1 MRSTNDACGST
12 KPLAPPVFLR
22 LVKSPM
28 DLTAPS
34 TPRVPFKLVLA
45 SIAGVWLA
53 YFALATL
60 RGWLVGLELFDA
72 LLLRRILVTL
82 GSMAVTFAL
91 WPLVRL
97 LDPRPFWVK
106 VGAVLLMALPASV
119 LLAAINQMVFADIEN
134 RVVATIGEREGLRI
148 RSDESGNL
156 LVDPLDREA
165 EVVASSAP
173 PPPAAQPTATGEAR
187 PAITIDAETRA
198 DNRLRQLVDVALGR
212 YYLLLAWAA
221 LYFSLANAEQARA
234 AERREGEY
242 RRAAKASE
250 LRSLRYQ
257 VNPHFLFNTLNSLSA
272 LVMTGKSQAAEQMI
286 QTLSTFYRRS
296 LAGDPTGDV
305 ALDQEIALQRL
316 YLEIEAV
323 RFPERLRTRFDIPA
337 ELADARMPGMILQPL
352 IENSV
357 KYAVSATTRP
367 VTLTVAAREEYG
379 CLVIEVAD
387 DGPVA
392 KDAQPG
398 FGIGLAN
405 VRDRLA
411 ARYGDAG
418 QISSGPV
425 VGGGWR
431 SQIRLP
437 LERHD

>member
-1 MRSTNDACGST
+1 ME
-12 KPLAPPVFLR
+12 
-22 LVKSPM
+22 
-28 DLTAPS
+28 LTAPS

-45 SIAGVWLA
+45 SIAWVWLA

-72 LLLRRILVTL
+72 LLSRRILVTL

-91 WPLVRL
+91 WPIVRL
-97 LDPRPFWVK
+97 LDPRPFWIK
-106 VGAVLLMALPASV
+106 AGAVLLMALPASV
-119 LLAAINQMVFADIEN
+119 LLAAINQWAFADIEN
-134 RVVATIGEREGLRI
+134 KVVATIGEREGLRI

-165 EVVASSAP
+165 E
-173 PPPAAQPTATGEAR
+173 AAATPDPVPTAAPAPTGEAR

-250 LRSLRYQ
+250 LRSLRYH

-272 LVMTGKSQAAEQMI
+272 LVMTGKNQAAEQMI

-337 ELADARMPGMILQPL
+337 ALADARMPGMILQPL

-392 KDAQPG
+392 KEAKPG

-411 ARYGDAG
+411 ARYGDAA
-418 QISSGPV
+418 QITSGPV
-425 VGGGWR
+425 PGGGWR
-431 SQIRLP
+431 SLIRLP

>member
-1 MRSTNDACGST
+1 MEGPRN
-12 KPLAPPVFLR
+12 
-22 LVKSPM
+22 
-28 DLTAPS
+28 TA
-34 TPRVPFKLVLA
+34 PRVPFSLVLA
-45 SIAGVWLA
+45 SIVGVWLA
-53 YFALATL
+53 YFALVTL
-60 RGWLVGLELFDA
+60 RGWLVGLEMLDDLA
-72 LLLRRILVTL
+72 ARRILVTVA
-82 GSMAVTFAL
+82 SMVVTLAL
-91 WPLVRL
+91 WPLLRL
-97 LDPRPFWVK
+97 LDPRPVAIK
-106 VGAVLLMALPASV
+106 ILAVLLIALPASGV
-119 LLAAINQMVFADIEN
+119 LAGINQWVFADIEE

-148 RSDESGNL
+148 RTDESGNL
-156 LVDPLDREA
+156 LVDPLDRGTEA
-165 EVVASSAP
+165 AIDP
-173 PPPAAQPTATGEAR
+173 PPEAAVPDDEAAAAAAA
-187 PAITIDAETRA
+187 AITIDAETRA
-198 DNRLRQLVDVALGR
+198 ANRWRQLTDVALGR
-212 YYLLLAWAA
+212 YFLLLAWAA

-323 RFPERLRTRFDIPA
+323 RFPERLRARYDIPA

-352 IENSV
+352 VENSV
-357 KYAVSATTRP
+357 KYAVAATTRP
-367 VTLTVAAREEYG
+367 VTVTIAAREEYG
-379 CLVIEVAD
+379 LLVIEVAD
-387 DGPVA
+387 DGPGA
-392 KDAQPG
+392 PPGAGQG

-411 ARYGDAG
+411 ARYSEAAQLD
-418 QISSGPV
+418 SGAAP
-425 VGGGWR
+425 GGGWR
-431 SQIRLP
+431 TLIRLP

>member
-1 MRSTNDACGST
+1 MELTS
-12 KPLAPPVFLR
+12 PP
-22 LVKSPM
+22 
-28 DLTAPS
+28 

-45 SIAGVWLA
+45 SVAGVWLA
-53 YFALATL
+53 YFALTTL

-72 LLLRRILVTL
+72 LLLRRGLVTIA
-82 GSMAVTFAL
+82 SMALTLAL

-106 VGAVLLMALPASV
+106 VGAVLLMALPASA
-119 LLAAINQMVFADIEN
+119 LLAAINQAAFADIEN
-134 RVVATIGEREGLRI
+134 KVVATIGEREGLRI

-165 EVVASSAP
+165 EAVASQGPAITQP
-173 PPPAAQPTATGEAR
+173 PQAAATAR
-187 PAITIDAETRA
+187 PTITIDAETRA

-272 LVMTGKSQAAEQMI
+272 LVMTGKAQAAEQMI

-296 LAGDPTGDV
+296 LAEDPTGDV

-323 RFPERLRTRFDIPA
+323 RFPERLRASFDIPA
-337 ELADARMPGMILQPL
+337 ELAGAQIPGMILQPL

-357 KYAVSATTRP
+357 KYAVAATTRP
-367 VTLTVAAREEYG
+367 VTLTVAAREEG
-379 CLVIEVAD
+379 ASLIVEVGD
-387 DGPVA
+387 DGPEA
-392 KDAQPG
+392 KKSAAG

-411 ARYGDAG
+411 ARYGEAA
-418 QISSGPV
+418 QFRSGPSAA
-425 VGGGWR
+425 GGWR
-431 SQIRLP
+431 SEIRLP

>member
-1 MRSTNDACGST
+1 
-12 KPLAPPVFLR
+12 
-22 LVKSPM
+22 M
-28 DLTAPS
+28 DQAAPS
-34 TPRVPFKLVLA
+34 TPRVPFRLVLA

-53 YFALATL
+53 YFALTTL

-72 LLLRRILVTL
+72 LLLRRCLVTL
-82 GSMAVTFAL
+82 ASMAVTLAL

-106 VGAVLLMALPASV
+106 VGAVLLMALPASG
-119 LLAAINQMVFADIEN
+119 LLAAINQWAFADIEN
-134 RVVATIGEREGLRI
+134 KVVATIGEREGLRI

-156 LVDPLDREA
+156 LVDPLDRGAEA
-165 EVVASSAP
+165 AATPAPVPTVAGQQAP
-173 PPPAAQPTATGEAR
+173 QTK

-272 LVMTGKSQAAEQMI
+272 LVMTGKTQAAEQMI

-296 LAGDPTGDV
+296 LAGDPTSDV

-337 ELADARMPGMILQPL
+337 ALADARMPGMILQPL

-367 VTLTVAAREEYG
+367 VTLTVSARQADH
-379 CLVIEVAD
+379 CLEIEVID
-387 DGPVA
+387 DGPAA
-392 KDAQPG
+392 KQAQPG

-411 ARYGDAG
+411 ARYGDTA
-418 QISSGPV
+418 QIASGPV
-425 VGGGWR
+425 AAGGWR
-431 SQIRLP
+431 SLIRIP
-437 LERHD
+437 LEHHD

>member
-1 MRSTNDACGST
+1 MELTS
-12 KPLAPPVFLR
+12 PP
-22 LVKSPM
+22 
-28 DLTAPS
+28 A
-34 TPRVPFKLVLA
+34 PRVPFKLVLA
-45 SIAGVWLA
+45 SVAGVWLA
-53 YFALATL
+53 YFALTTL
-60 RGWLVGLELFDA
+60 RGWLVGLEMFDA
-72 LLLRRILVTL
+72 LLLRRSVVTIA
-82 GSMAVTFAL
+82 SMAVTLAL

-106 VGAVLLMALPASV
+106 VGAVLLMALPASA
-119 LLAAINQMVFADIEN
+119 LLAAINQAVFADIEN
-134 RVVATIGEREGLRI
+134 KVVATIGAREGLRI

-165 EVVASSAP
+165 Q
-173 PPPAAQPTATGEAR
+173 AAATAR
-187 PAITIDAETRA
+187 PTITINAEARA

-272 LVMTGKSQAAEQMI
+272 LVMTGKAQAAEQMI

-296 LAGDPTGDV
+296 LAEDPTGDV

-323 RFPERLRTRFDIPA
+323 RFPERLRASFAIPEDLA
-337 ELADARMPGMILQPL
+337 EAKIPGMILQPL

-367 VTLTVAAREEYG
+367 VTLTVAAREEDRM
-379 CLVIEVAD
+379 LVVEVAD
-387 DGPVA
+387 DGPQA
-392 KDAQPG
+392 KKPGAG

-411 ARYGDAG
+411 ARYGEAA
-418 QISSGPV
+418 QFRSGP
-425 VGGGWR
+425 GPTAGWR
-431 SQIRLP
+431 SEIRLP

>member
-1 MRSTNDACGST
+1 ME
-12 KPLAPPVFLR
+12 PLAP
-22 LVKSPM
+22 S
-28 DLTAPS
+28 A
-34 TPRVPFKLVLA
+34 PRVPFRLVLA

-53 YFALATL
+53 YFALTTL
-60 RGWLVGLELFDA
+60 RGWLVGLELFDD
-72 LLLRRILVTL
+72 LLLRRCLVTVA
-82 GSMAVTFAL
+82 SMAVTLAL
-91 WPLVRL
+91 YPIVCL

-106 VGAVLLMALPASV
+106 VGAVLLMALPASG
-119 LLAAINQMVFADIEN
+119 LLAAINQWAFADIEN
-134 RVVATIGEREGLRI
+134 KVVATIGEREGLRI

-165 EVVASSAP
+165 EAVASPAP
-173 PPPAAQPTATGEAR
+173 PSSEQTAPAADAAKPV
-187 PAITIDAETRA
+187 ITIKAEMRA
-198 DNRLRQLVDVALGR
+198 GNRMRQLVDVALGR

-272 LVMTGKSQAAEQMI
+272 LVMTGKTAAAEQMI

-296 LAGDPTGDV
+296 LAGDPTADV
-305 ALDQEIALQRL
+305 ALDQEIALQRF

-323 RFPERLRTRFDIPA
+323 RFPERLRTQFDIPA
-337 ELADARMPGMILQPL
+337 ALADARMPGMILQPL

-367 VTLTVAAREEYG
+367 VTLKIAARETAG
-379 CLVIEVAD
+379 GLRIEVAD
-387 DGPVA
+387 DGPA
-392 KDAQPG
+392 SKATGPG

-411 ARYGDAG
+411 ARYGAAAEFA
-418 QISSGPV
+418 SGPLPD
-425 VGGGWR
+425 GGWR
-431 SQIRLP
+431 SVITLP